1 VSTQRPSTKTSQS
14 PLAYAAI
21 LALWGLAACSPT
33 APHDPAH
40 MHPEAPA
47 AAPTTAAAP
56 EQPAAPA
63 VAAEQPAA
71 PAVVPA
77 AAAPEQPAA
86 LAAQDLPIVE
96 ASEVCM
102 VNDKFFARP
111 QIPVKVEG
119 RTYYGCCPNCEAK
132 LLNDATA
139 RTAKDPVSGESV
151 DKATAVILT
160 LPGDA
165 VLYFASR
172 DNANRYWASRAH

>member
-1 VSTQRPSTKTSQS
+1 
-14 PLAYAAI
+14 
-21 LALWGLAACSPT
+21 
-33 APHDPAH
+33 
-40 MHPEAPA
+40 
-47 AAPTTAAAP
+47 
-56 EQPAAPA
+56 
-63 VAAEQPAA
+63 
-71 PAVVPA
+71 
-77 AAAPEQPAA
+77 
-86 LAAQDLPIVE
+86 
-96 ASEVCM
+96 M

>member
-1 VSTQRPSTKTSQS
+1 MITLTPVTKTSQNS
-14 PLAYAAI
+14 LAYGAV
-21 LALWGLAACSPT
+21 LALWGLGACSPT

-47 AAPTTAAAP
+47 AAPATAAAP

-63 VAAEQPAA
+63 VAPAT
-71 PAVVPA
+71 
-77 AAAPEQPAA
+77 AAAPEQPSAPAA
-86 LAAQDLPIVE
+86 RDLPIVE

-132 LLNDATA
+132 LLNEAAT
-139 RTAKDPVSGESV
+139 RTAKDPVSGEPV
-151 DKATAVILT
+151 DKATAVILA

-165 VLYFASR
+165 VLYFASH
-172 DNANRYWASRAH
+172 DNASRYWVSRDH